1 MENAFSIG
9 CRVIFFDSQRRP
21 HEAIVSNWFHGGP
34 DGQTVAERQADF
46 DARGVTSPMSMPCC
60 NVVWVSGDPTKQDP
74 YGRQTE
80 RATSQS
86 HWRLQGGKLLGNCW
100 AWPSE
105 LEEATAN
112 QL

>member
-21 HEAIVSNWFHGGP
+21 HEAIVTNWFHGGP
-34 DGQTVAERQADF
+34 DGQTVAERQAK
-46 DARGVTSPMSMPCC
+46 AMPCC
-60 NVVWVSGDPTKQDP
+60 NVVWVSSDPSKQDP

-86 HWRLQGGKLLGNCW
+86 HWRMQGGKLLGNCW

-105 LEEATAN
+105 LEEAIAN